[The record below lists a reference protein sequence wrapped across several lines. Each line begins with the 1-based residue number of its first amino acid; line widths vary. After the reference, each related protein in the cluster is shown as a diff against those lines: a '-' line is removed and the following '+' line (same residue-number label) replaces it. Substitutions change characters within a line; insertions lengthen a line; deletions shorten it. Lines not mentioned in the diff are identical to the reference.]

1 MDEADIVLV
10 ASGDCCAFE
19 RIVER
24 NSAFLRNRIYRCGLR
39 VYDVDDVIQEA
50 FVRVLTKAGMFA
62 GGNFRSWLVRIAM
75 NIVRDSFRSR
85 NKFGPITPI
94 DGSFDFE
101 SGDQDPAV
109 AAEVSEIVSMVS
121 SAVDSLPDFKSEVLL
136 QHCNGVLLSDIAKA
150 EGVCVSTVKSRL
162 RMAKESVRESLGTL
176 RSIDTKVGA

>member
-1 MDEADIVLV
+1 MDEEDIVLV

-19 RIVER
+19 RIVQR

-50 FVRVLTKAGMFA
+50 FFRVLAKASLFA

-75 NIVRDSFRSR
+75 NIVRDSFRYRS
-85 NKFGPITPI
+85 KFGPMTPI

-101 SGDQDPAV
+101 SGDKDPAFS
-109 AAEVSEIVSMVS
+109 AEMSEIISIVS
-121 SAVDSLPDFKSEVLL
+121 SAVDSLPDFKSEVLR
-136 QHCNGVLLSDIAKA
+136 QHCDGVLLSDIAKS

-162 RMAKESVRESLGTL
+162 RTAKESVREAIGTL
-176 RSIDTKVGA
+176 SSIEHKVGA